1 MHYTECSIN
10 MDKLKQKKKTEPQV
24 DQLHM
29 FESSSITIKIWN
41 HKLKKIF

>member
-10 MDKLKQKKKTEPQV
+10 TDKLNDNKKKIEPQV

-29 FESSSITIKIWN
+29 FESSSIIIKIWN
-41 HKLKKIF
+41 HK